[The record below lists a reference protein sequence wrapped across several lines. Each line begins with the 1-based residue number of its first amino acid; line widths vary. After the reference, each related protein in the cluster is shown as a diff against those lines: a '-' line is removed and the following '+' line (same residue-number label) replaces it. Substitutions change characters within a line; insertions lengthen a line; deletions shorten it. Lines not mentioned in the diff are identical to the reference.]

1 MVTGRL
7 DEMLRVEFLPV
18 SWRDLLLV
26 SETGL
31 GASRKALILLAFVC
45 VLVLGVLMILIAW
58 LSGRM
63 ARRYMNRPVHQ
74 LPRDSTH
81 SMADEAWAQRPLV
94 SPPENSND
102 GEEESSCES

>member
-1 MVTGRL
+1 MFRAA
-7 DEMLRVEFLPV
+7 F
-18 SWRDLLLV
+18 LLV
-26 SETGL
+26 NWGDLVLVTETGL
-31 GASRKALILLAFVC
+31 GASRKAMILLAFFC
-45 VLVLGVLMILIAW
+45 VLVLGILMILIAW

-81 SMADEAWAQRPLV
+81 SMAEDPWAQRPLAL
-94 SPPENSND
+94 PLENGND